1 MIRSTHTLRRTAA
14 LLPLLALLALTAA
27 CAPRAHTVGISPK
40 LIEDKQQRLVRAIDL
55 ASRASRTDDP
65 EAAMALYWDAVT
77 QYPQLAAA
85 WNNLGELLL
94 IHDRALEAADAF
106 QAAMQLA
113 PGDPR
118 PVYNMGLLWDRKGFR
133 SRARQYYLDAIER
146 DAYFLNALRG
156 AIRADALLNEA
167 TDDTLSFI
175 ERALLL
181 EKNPDWELWLR
192 GQKIRVENH
201 LSSTKSFR

>member
-1 MIRSTHTLRRTAA
+1 VIRSTHTCRRPAA
-14 LLPLLALLALTAA
+14 ILAILALAALTAA
-27 CAPRAHTVGISPK
+27 CASRNRTVTISPD

-55 ASRASRTDDP
+55 ASKASRTDDP
-65 EAAMALYWDAVT
+65 EDAMALYWDAVT
-77 QYPQLAAA
+77 EYPQLAAA
-85 WNNLGELLL
+85 WNNLGELLME
-94 IHDRALEAADAF
+94 HDRALEAADAF

-133 SRARQYYLDAIER
+133 IRARQYYLDAIER

-156 AIRADALLNEA
+156 SIRADALLNEA
-167 TDDTLSFI
+167 SEDTLSHI

-192 GQKIRVENH
+192 GQKIRVENQ
-201 LSSTKSFR
+201 LSTTKSFR